1 MGNGNANVVDCV
13 SYRNKFEGLANK
25 SLNGGAP
32 YNRSSFFNDSS
43 IFKISPNQGNGLS
56 STPNQ
61 KQPLNNRRLLSTSST
76 DQAFGSSKSLSN
88 TEVTSQTS
96 ALSSASCSSSSSLM
110 SSSFGVT
117 TGKDLSNIST
127 SKDQSG
133 PYKSLSIYNDADP
146 DHMKQSQIINDFST
160 KPPPIPPK
168 TSSNNHILNPPDDLS
183 LPPALPATDPPTQGV
198 KSEDHRSMILNS
210 IRDEV
215 LEGKELS
222 SGKDDHSANVNELT
236 TKENID
242 PTLKQEPSGEPMSI
256 NEQVIVNPDIINA
269 VIYID
274 DEDDLGAKDSVNIDT
289 S

>member
-13 SYRNKFEGLANK
+13 PYRNKFEGLANK

-168 TSSNNHILNPPDDLS
+168 TSSNNHILNPPEDLG

-198 KSEDHRSMILNS
+198 KSEGHRSMILNS

-215 LEGKELS
+215 LEGQGLS
-222 SGKDDHSANVNELT
+222 SGKDDHPANMNELT
-236 TKENID
+236 TKEKID
-242 PTLKQEPSGEPMSI
+242 STLKQEPSGEPMSI

-274 DEDDLGAKDSVNIDT
+274 DEDDIGAKDSVNIDT